1 MREQRVGSPADGRGF
16 PAEVHGMRPSD
27 HGIEK
32 TGGKEYKTDYKEGAA
47 GRRRAVTEDKGAYR
61 MRVLIIDGQGGGLG
75 RQLVGAVKEY
85 DPGIEVLAV
94 GTNSAATNA
103 MLRAGA
109 DQAATGENSVAVAS
123 KKADVIMGPVG
134 IVIADSMLGEITP
147 RMAVAVG
154 QSSAKRILIPVNL
167 CDNIVVGVSDA
178 SMGKNV
184 QNAVETL
191 ARFTQE
197 IR

>member
-32 TGGKEYKTDYKEGAA
+32 TGGEEYKTDYKEGAA

-85 DPGIEVLAV
+85 DSGIEVLAV

-184 QNAVETL
+184 QNAVEAL